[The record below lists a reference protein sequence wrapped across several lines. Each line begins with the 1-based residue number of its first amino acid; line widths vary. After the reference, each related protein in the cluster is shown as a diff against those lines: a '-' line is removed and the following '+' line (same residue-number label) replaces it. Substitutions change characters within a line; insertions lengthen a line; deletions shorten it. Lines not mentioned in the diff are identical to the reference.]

1 MPLPAGAVN
10 TTTGKVWVEY
20 DDGTG
25 GEWVDATSTPDVST
39 FTIPAAYKVALE
51 EAAPGVST
59 AVAQAQK
66 PGEAWT
72 DALVRILPN
81 LTMGV
86 QQLQLMQINV
96 DRARKGLPPVDAQA
110 YSGAYVNVGLD
121 PNTQRLVTYAGLGI
135 LALFLLNRMSK

>member
-1 MPLPAGAVN
+1 MPQPAGAYDSVN
-10 TTTGKVWVEY
+10 NTVW
-20 DDGTG
+20 DD
-25 GEWVDATSTPDVST
+25 ELQSFVHAVSTPDLST
-39 FTIPAAYKVALE
+39 LNISATYKVALE
-51 EAAPGVST
+51 DAAPGITT
-59 AVAQAQK
+59 AIDQAQK

-72 DALVRILPN
+72 DTLVRILPN

-135 LALFLLNRMSK
+135 LALFLLNRLSK

>member
-1 MPLPAGAVN
+1 MPQPAGAINTVTGQVWDENLQDWVN
-10 TTTGKVWVEY
+10 
-20 DDGTG
+20 
-25 GEWVDATSTPDVST
+25 ATSTPDQST
-39 FTIPAAYKVALE
+39 LAIPVAFKVALE
-51 EAAPGVST
+51 EAAPGVTT
-59 AVAQAQK
+59 AVAEAQK

-81 LTMGV
+81 LTMGI

-96 DRARKGLPPVDAQA
+96 DKARKGLPPVDAQA

-135 LALFLLNRMSK
+135 LALFLLNRLSK

>member
-1 MPLPAGAVN
+1 MPQPAGAYDSVN
-10 TTTGKVWVEY
+10 NTVWDETMQSFVPA
-20 DDGTG
+20 
-25 GEWVDATSTPDVST
+25 VSTPDLST
-39 FTIPAAYKVALE
+39 LNISATYKVALE
-51 EAAPGVST
+51 DAAPGVTT
-59 AVAQAQK
+59 AIDQAQK

-72 DALVRILPN
+72 DTLVRILPN

-135 LALFLLNRMSK
+135 LALFVLNMATRK

>member
-1 MPLPAGAVN
+1 MPSPAGAIN
-10 TTTGKVWVEY
+10 TTSNFVWDE
-20 DDGTG
+20 
-25 GEWVDATSTPDVST
+25 ESQSWVDATSTPDLST
-39 FTIPAAYKVALE
+39 FSMPATFKVALDD
-51 EAAPGVST
+51 AAPGVST

>member
-1 MPLPAGAVN
+1 MPRPTGAYDSVNNTVWDDELQSFVPAV
-10 TTTGKVWVEY
+10 
-20 DDGTG
+20 
-25 GEWVDATSTPDVST
+25 STPDLST
-39 FTIPAAYKVALE
+39 VNISATYKVALE
-51 EAAPGVST
+51 EAAPGVTT
-59 AVAQAQK
+59 AIEQAQK
-66 PGEAWT
+66 PGESWADT
-72 DALVRILPN
+72 LVRILPN

-135 LALFLLNRMSK
+135 LALFVLNMATRK

>member
-1 MPLPAGAVN
+1 MPQPAGAYDSVN
-10 TTTGKVWVEY
+10 NTVWDETMQSFVPA
-20 DDGTG
+20 
-25 GEWVDATSTPDVST
+25 VSTPDLST
-39 FTIPAAYKVALE
+39 LNISATYKVALE
-51 EAAPGVST
+51 DAAPGVTT
-59 AVAQAQK
+59 AIDQAQK
-66 PGEAWT
+66 PGEPWT
-72 DALVRILPN
+72 DTLVRILPN

-135 LALFLLNRMSK
+135 LALFVLNMATRK

>member
-1 MPLPAGAVN
+1 MPQPAGAYDSVN
-10 TTTGKVWVEY
+10 NTVWDETMQSFVPA
-20 DDGTG
+20 
-25 GEWVDATSTPDVST
+25 VSTPDLST
-39 FTIPAAYKVALE
+39 LNISSTYKVALE
-51 EAAPGVST
+51 DAAPGVTT
-59 AVAQAQK
+59 AIDQAQK

-72 DALVRILPN
+72 DTLVRILPN

-135 LALFLLNRMSK
+135 LALFVLNMATRK

>member
-1 MPLPAGAVN
+1 MPSPAGAYDSVN
-10 TTTGKVWVEY
+10 NTVWDETIQSFVPA
-20 DDGTG
+20 
-25 GEWVDATSTPDVST
+25 VSTPDLST
-39 FTIPAAYKVALE
+39 FNISATYKVALE
-51 EAAPGVST
+51 EAAPGVTT

-72 DALVRILPN
+72 DTLVRILPN

-121 PNTQRLVTYAGLGI
+121 PNTQRLVTYAGIGL

>member
-1 MPLPAGAVN
+1 MPSPAGAIN
-10 TTTGKVWVEY
+10 TTTNMVWDE
-20 DDGTG
+20 
-25 GEWVDATSTPDVST
+25 ESQSWVDATSTPDLST
-39 FTIPAAYKVALE
+39 FSMPATFKVALDD
-51 EAAPGVST
+51 AAPGVST

-72 DALVRILPN
+72 DTLVRILPN

-96 DRARKGLPPVDAQA
+96 DRARKGLPPIDAQA

>member
-1 MPLPAGAVN
+1 MPQPAGAYDSVN
-10 TTTGKVWVEY
+10 NMVWDETIQSFVPA
-20 DDGTG
+20 
-25 GEWVDATSTPDVST
+25 VSTPDLST
-39 FTIPAAYKVALE
+39 VNISATYKVALE
-51 EAAPGVST
+51 EAAPGVTT
-59 AVAQAQK
+59 AIEQAQK
-66 PGEAWT
+66 PGESWADT
-72 DALVRILPN
+72 LVRILPN

-135 LALFLLNRMSK
+135 LALFVLNMATRK

>member
-1 MPLPAGAVN
+1 MPKPAGAYDSVN
-10 TTTGKVWVEY
+10 NTVWDETMQSFVPA
-20 DDGTG
+20 
-25 GEWVDATSTPDVST
+25 VSTPDLST
-39 FTIPAAYKVALE
+39 FNISDTFKIALE
-51 EAAPGVST
+51 DAAPGVTT

-72 DALVRILPN
+72 DTLVRILPN

-135 LALFLLNRMSK
+135 LALFVLNMATRK

>member
-1 MPLPAGAVN
+1 MPQPAGAYDSVN
-10 TTTGKVWVEY
+10 NTVWDETMQSFVPA
-20 DDGTG
+20 
-25 GEWVDATSTPDVST
+25 VSTPDLST
-39 FTIPAAYKVALE
+39 LNISATYKVALE
-51 EAAPGVST
+51 DAAPGVTT
-59 AVAQAQK
+59 AIDQAQK

-72 DALVRILPN
+72 DTLVRILPN

-135 LALFLLNRMSK
+135 LALFLLNRFSK

>member
-1 MPLPAGAVN
+1 MPQPAGAYDSVN
-10 TTTGKVWVEY
+10 NTVWDETMQSFVPA
-20 DDGTG
+20 
-25 GEWVDATSTPDVST
+25 VSTPDLST
-39 FTIPAAYKVALE
+39 LNISATYKVALE
-51 EAAPGVST
+51 DAAPGVTT
-59 AVAQAQK
+59 AIGEAQR

-72 DALVRILPN
+72 DTLVRILPN

-135 LALFLLNRMSK
+135 LALFLLNRLSK

>member
-1 MPLPAGAVN
+1 MPRPAGAYDSVN
-10 TTTGKVWVEY
+10 NTVW
-20 DDGTG
+20 DD
-25 GEWVDATSTPDVST
+25 EMQSFVPAVSTPDLST
-39 FTIPAAYKVALE
+39 LNISATYKVALE
-51 EAAPGVST
+51 DAAPGITT
-59 AVAQAQK
+59 AIDQAQK

-72 DALVRILPN
+72 DTLVRILPN

-135 LALFLLNRMSK
+135 LALFLLNRLSK

>member
-1 MPLPAGAVN
+1 MPQPAGAYDSVN
-10 TTTGKVWVEY
+10 NTVWDETMQSFVPA
-20 DDGTG
+20 
-25 GEWVDATSTPDVST
+25 VSTPDLST
-39 FTIPAAYKVALE
+39 LNISSTYKVALE
-51 EAAPGVST
+51 DAAPGVTT
-59 AVAQAQK
+59 AIDQAQK

-72 DALVRILPN
+72 DTLVRILPN

-135 LALFLLNRMSK
+135 LALFLLNRLSK

>member
-1 MPLPAGAVN
+1 MPQPDGAYNSVNNTVWDDELQSFVPAV
-10 TTTGKVWVEY
+10 
-20 DDGTG
+20 
-25 GEWVDATSTPDVST
+25 STPDQST
-39 FTIPAAYKVALE
+39 LLIPVAFKVALE
-51 EAAPGVST
+51 GAAPGVTT
-59 AVAQAQK
+59 AVAEAQK

-81 LTMGV
+81 LTMGI

-96 DRARKGLPPVDAQA
+96 DKARKGLPPVDAQA

-135 LALFLLNRMSK
+135 LALFLLNRLSK

>member
-25 GEWVDATSTPDVST
+25 GEWVDATSTPDLST
-39 FTIPAAYKVALE
+39 FSMPATFKVALDD
-51 EAAPGVST
+51 AAPGVST

>member
-1 MPLPAGAVN
+1 MPSPAGAYN
-10 TTTGKVWVEY
+10 TTTNQVWDE
-20 DDGTG
+20 DSQS
-25 GEWVDATSTPDVST
+25 WVDAASTPNLST
-39 FTIPAAYKVALE
+39 FSIPAAFKVALE
-51 EAAPGVST
+51 DAAPGVTT

-66 PGEAWT
+66 PGESWT

-81 LTMGV
+81 LTMGI

-121 PNTQRLVTYAGLGI
+121 PNTQRLVTYAGIGL
-135 LALFLLNRMSK
+135 LALFVLNRLSK